1 MRSWLPNF
9 FLFWLLAL
17 ATLWVGEPYV
27 RDFLLAEDQ
36 PRPVV
41 ARGSLSEFEE
51 QAIAVFESA
60 SPSVVYVFTERAAAG
75 GLFGV
80 GTPVSVGTGSG
91 FIWDRAGHVVT
102 NNHVVEGASRVA
114 VRLDDGQTIPARVV
128 GTAPR
133 YDLAVLQLGRT
144 RDPLTPIPVGTSG
157 DLRVGQTVYA
167 IGNPFGLS
175 RTLTT
180 GVVSA
185 LDRRLPTAGGR
196 EIQGVIQTDAAIN
209 PGNSGGPLIDSAGR
223 LIGVNTAILSETGAY
238 AGVGFAVPVDIV
250 NEAVPALI
258 RTGTVPQPGIG
269 IAVADEELTAQL
281 GVHGVVVA
289 EVLPGTPAEEAGLIG
304 IDVRGR
310 QLGDVITRVN
320 GTPTA
325 TLAELAAALEEVGI
339 GNEAELTVLRA
350 GRERTVSVRV
360 IDIS

>member
-1 MRSWLPNF
+1 MRSRLGTF
-9 FLFWLLAL
+9 FLFWLLVL
-17 ATLWVGEPYV
+17 ATFWVAEPYV
-27 RDFLLAEDQ
+27 RDLLLTADE
-36 PRPVV
+36 PRPVM

-60 SPSVVYVFTERAAAG
+60 SPSVVYVFTERAAG
-75 GLFGV
+75 GLFGLS
-80 GTPVSVGTGSG
+80 PVSVGTGSG
-91 FIWDRAGHVVT
+91 FIWDEAGHVVT

-114 VRLDDGQTIPARVV
+114 VRLDDGSTIPAEVI

-133 YDLAVLQLGRT
+133 YDLAVLRLGRT
-144 RDPLTPIPVGTSG
+144 RGPLTPIPVGTSH

-269 IAVADEELTAQL
+269 IAVADEELTARL

-289 EVLPGTPAEEAGLIG
+289 EVLPGTPAAEAGLIG
-304 IDVRGR
+304 IDVRRR

-325 TLAELAAALEEVGI
+325 TLAELAAALEAVGI
-339 GNEAELTVLRA
+339 GNEAELTVLRN
-350 GRERTVSVRV
+350 GRERTVAVEV
-360 IDIS
+360 IDIGHS

>member
-1 MRSWLPNF
+1 MRSWLPNL
-9 FLFWLLAL
+9 FLFLLLVL
-17 ATLWVGEPYV
+17 AALWVGEPYV
-27 RDFLLAEDQ
+27 RDFLLTEEE
-36 PRPVV
+36 PRPVT

-51 QAIAVFESA
+51 TAIAVFESA
-60 SPSVVYVFTERAAAG
+60 SPSVVYVFTERAAG
-75 GLFGV
+75 GIFGV

-91 FIWDRAGHVVT
+91 FVWDAAGHVVT

-114 VRLDDGQTIPARVV
+114 VRLENGATVAAEVI

-133 YDLAVLQLGRT
+133 YDLAVLKLGRT
-144 RDPLTPIPVGTSG
+144 REPRAPIPVGTSS
-157 DLRVGQTVYA
+157 DLRVGQAVFA
-167 IGNPFGLS
+167 IGNPFGLT

-209 PGNSGGPLIDSAGR
+209 PGNSGGPLLDSAAR

-269 IAVADEELTAQL
+269 IAVADEELAAQI

-289 EVLPGTPAEEAGLIG
+289 EVLPDTPAEEAGLIG
-304 IDVRGR
+304 IDVRRR
-310 QLGDVITRVN
+310 QLGDIITRVN

>member
-1 MRSWLPNF
+1 MRSWLANL

-27 RDFLLAEDQ
+27 RDFLLAEDE

-60 SPSVVYVFTERAAAG
+60 SPSVVYVFTERAAG
-75 GLFGV
+75 GVFGLS
-80 GTPVSVGTGSG
+80 PVSVGTGSG
-91 FIWDRAGHVVT
+91 FLWDKAGHVVT

-144 RDPLTPIPVGTSG
+144 RDPLTPLPVGTSS
-157 DLRVGQTVYA
+157 DLRVGQAVFA

-289 EVLPGTPAEEAGLIG
+289 EVLPDTPAAEAGLIG
-304 IDVRGR
+304 IDVRRR

-325 TLAELAAALEEVGI
+325 TLAELAAALEQVGI